1 MRFLTQGFLSKDR
14 FDSLASMNEP
24 QPKLT
29 FFRFL
34 AANPKTHQ
42 PVFIAQRLIGLDAI
56 CCHRARRPHQLLYI
70 LDIRDRPRKPT
81 PKKSPPAQR
90 TTPSVPRDP
99 RPFNHQLSLAFGALG
114 FGILACFLSRRE

>member
-56 CCHRARRPHQLLYI
+56 YCHRARRPHQLLYI

-81 PKKSPPAQR
+81 PEKSPLLSEQR
-90 TTPSVPRDP
+90 
-99 RPFNHQLSLAFGALG
+99 RPFLEILRLSTIRFLWRLELWDLG
-114 FGILACFLSRRE
+114 F